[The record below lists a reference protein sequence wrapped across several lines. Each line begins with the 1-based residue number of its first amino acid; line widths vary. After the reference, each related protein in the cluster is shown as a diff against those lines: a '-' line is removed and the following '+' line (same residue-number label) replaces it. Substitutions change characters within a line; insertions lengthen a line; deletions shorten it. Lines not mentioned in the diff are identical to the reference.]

1 MSGEPTADA
10 LENHSFLPHLP
21 DPEGDAVDIRVYA
34 SPDVL
39 AHLGAV
45 TPADEY
51 QVVQATA
58 AYLRA
63 RQRAD
68 EPPSFLEL
76 DDVAAAYEW
85 YIEELRGRLGI
96 GEQQSGK

>member
-1 MSGEPTADA
+1 MSGEATTEA
-10 LENHSFLPHLP
+10 LDNHSFLMHLP
-21 DPEGDAVDIRVYA
+21 DPDGDAVDIRVYA

-39 AHLGAV
+39 GHLGAV

-51 QVVQATA
+51 QVVLATA
-58 AYLRA
+58 AYLLA

-68 EPPSFLEL
+68 ELPSFLEL
-76 DDVAAAYEW
+76 DDVAAAYEG
-85 YIEELRGRLGI
+85 YIEELRGRLGT